1 MIMPFPKIGTQKIIL
16 KINNNVKTNIIMKK
30 LTKNILSSINIEIP
44 ALTEDGEGKL
54 HGGFVEP
61 DDPFGLPIPPVNTY
75 CGNSNCPNRPC
86 TNPSCVNIVCSSS
99 PSSAVSPDCVGNKS
113 MLI

>member
-1 MIMPFPKIGTQKIIL
+1 
-16 KINNNVKTNIIMKK
+16 MKK

-44 ALTEDGEGKL
+44 ALTEDREGKL

-61 DDPFGLPIPPVNTY
+61 DDPLGLPYLGVNKI
-75 CGNSNCPNRPC
+75 CGNEGCPNIPC
-86 TNPSCVNIVCSSS
+86 TNSCPNQNCPTTTTTTQMPGGNGNI
-99 PSSAVSPDCVGNKS
+99 G